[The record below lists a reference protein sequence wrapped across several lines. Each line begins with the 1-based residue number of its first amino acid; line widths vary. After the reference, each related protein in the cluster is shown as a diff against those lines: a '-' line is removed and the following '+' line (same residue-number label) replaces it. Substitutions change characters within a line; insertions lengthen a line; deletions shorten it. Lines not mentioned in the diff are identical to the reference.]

1 VATWG
6 GITGT
11 LSDQTDLQTA
21 LNAKQNTLTAGD
33 AITITGDTISA
44 DIVPADFFTAGDNV
58 IGTGS
63 TLTLNKTIEAPI
75 QSVEIDG
82 DTTQQTYSG
91 KNLID
96 YLGVTYSERGAS
108 YTVDGNVI
116 AFSKYEEG
124 TYKYCV
130 LLLSLDDSQ
139 KLYGKTVTLS
149 YDKASSINGV
159 SCGIRVFWCN
169 PNSLAVSNALN
180 NGFTQTSGHIVD
192 TFSIQSTPPDA
203 SQPQIA
209 LCIYPD
215 ITNAPVAS
223 SSTMSISNLQ
233 LEIGSSATTYEPYV
247 GGIPSPN
254 PSYPQNVN
262 VVTGEQTVQVSGKN
276 LCYDIQRRTNNSIQF
291 FFPKALSSSTITI
304 STALNVAT
312 ATNTISLWV
321 DSNNIG
327 NVGTFSGNA
336 GETISRTFTFT
347 GSQMSA
353 IQSGSEVFLQLYK
366 SNAGFTLPTWAQI
379 ELGST
384 ATAYEPY
391 QSQSYTVNL
400 GSIELCKLGNY
411 QDYIYKSGSDW
422 YVHKETNK
430 ILLDGST
437 ETWYGSVFNNKVRAQ
452 LNVRDIKII
461 SSNSD
466 FVGVS
471 DHFYKDISVFG
482 AGINDG
488 MFCQFHDT
496 NQVYWCAPS
505 SCTTLPEFRNWL
517 SNNNTLFYYVL
528 ATPTDTKIT
537 DSTLVGQLNAL
548 AAGTSYLDVTNFAV
562 AATGTNLPAILDVSV
577 FRKSL
582 AGMLAA
588 DQDVNDATLTIQKN
602 GATVATFTANSS
614 TATTANITVPTKV
627 SDLTNDA
634 GYTTN
639 TGTITAVQANGTSV
653 ATSGTANIPAATTS
667 AYGVTQLS
675 SSTSSTSTSLAATP
689 SAVKSAYDLAS
700 GKATITMTTTDPGE
714 GSPLAANSFIAV
726 YEA

>member
-1 VATWG
+1 
-6 GITGT
+6 
-11 LSDQTDLQTA
+11 
-21 LNAKQNTLTAGD
+21 
-33 AITITGDTISA
+33 
-44 DIVPADFFTAGDNV
+44 
-58 IGTGS
+58 
-63 TLTLNKTIEAPI
+63 
-75 QSVEIDG
+75 
-82 DTTQQTYSG
+82 
-91 KNLID
+91 
-96 YLGVTYSERGAS
+96 
-108 YTVDGNVI
+108 
-116 AFSKYEEG
+116 
-124 TYKYCV
+124 
-130 LLLSLDDSQ
+130 
-139 KLYGKTVTLS
+139 
-149 YDKASSINGV
+149 
-159 SCGIRVFWCN
+159 
-169 PNSLAVSNALN
+169 
-180 NGFTQTSGHIVD
+180 
-192 TFSIQSTPPDA
+192 
-203 SQPQIA
+203 
-209 LCIYPD
+209 
-215 ITNAPVAS
+215 
-223 SSTMSISNLQ
+223 MSISNLQ